1 MIDSNIR
8 LCRFVEDVV
17 HTDTNKADLIN
28 VDIITDTV
36 IKVNTIIHV
45 WRSTIHWIN
54 VLDELRLD
62 GVLLFS
68 GSKWIIGW
76 KTCSS
81 KFTL

>member
-45 WRSTIHWIN
+45 
-54 VLDELRLD
+54 
-62 GVLLFS
+62 
-68 GSKWIIGW
+68 
-76 KTCSS
+76 
-81 KFTL
+81 